1 MIHLPS
7 SKTLIKWALILA
19 SFLIVSSIL
28 WNTNQF
34 FKKFKS
40 EERIKMEVLATAYE
54 NFNNVDLDID
64 VSLEQKIIQSNRSI
78 PMIITYENGDIKMW
92 ANLDV
97 QNNVRF
103 TKLDV
108 DDRLYLNRQLQEMI
122 DENEPLVVNFQ
133 LDNVN
138 ITEKIYYRDSDLLN
152 RLQYYP
158 FALLLILFLFG
169 TIIYLAF
176 KSNKIAEQNKL
187 WAGMAK
193 ETAHQIGTP
202 LSSLLGW
209 VELLRMEDVEED
221 TVKEIEKDVDRLN
234 TIADRFSKIGSIPK
248 LSKHDI
254 IQETGTAFDYIRS
267 RSFKQIEFHYDNE
280 NDKPIYVDLNLQLY
294 NWVIENLVKT
304 SLPKQQTA
312 QVENK
317 QNLFRLFYLLL
328 PGQ

>member
-234 TIADRFSKIGSIPK
+234 TIADRFLRLDLSPSLANMILLKKLELHLIISVAEVSSK
-248 LSKHDI
+248 
-254 IQETGTAFDYIRS
+254 
-267 RSFKQIEFHYDNE
+267 
-280 NDKPIYVDLNLQLY
+280 LNF
-294 NWVIENLVKT
+294 ITTMKT
-304 SLPKQQTA
+304 T
-312 QVENK
+312 
-317 QNLFRLFYLLL
+317 NLFTLT
-328 PGQ
+328 